1 MVDRSILMLPPD
13 EGSGA
18 PVEIHS
24 APQLDCE
31 RRGFKPDY

>member
-1 MVDRSILMLPPD
+1 MVDRRILMLPPV

-18 PVEIHS
+18 PVAIHS
-24 APQLDCE
+24 ASQLDCE